1 MRRGGAS
8 VLLLS
13 GKTFTV
19 GHGTRLSVSAVL
31 WDAQHFLVTLGPPS
45 ALHL

>member
-1 MRRGGAS
+1 MRRGGAC

-13 GKTFTV
+13 GKTFII
-19 GHGTRLSVSAVL
+19 GHGTRLSAML

-45 ALHL
+45 VLHL